1 MGALPTPHTQLLRAI
16 LGNEHQ
22 IVGARHTQ
30 HCATKSHT
38 CALAL
43 PSFTSLQHPEFM
55 YARLALRPG
64 ENEHYS
70 DNDLVLLCKTDP
82 MV

>member
-1 MGALPTPHTQLLRAI
+1 
-16 LGNEHQ
+16 
-22 IVGARHTQ
+22 VQ
-30 HCATKSHT
+30 HCAF
-38 CALAL
+38 AL
-43 PSFTSLQHPEFM
+43 PSFTSLQHAEFM

-82 MV
+82 MVGPWVGGKARQAGRHTRTWVHAHLS